1 MKRIL
6 FASLAVA
13 LLVGAAAL
21 SSTQKLI
28 KADLQVDIEARNP
41 WTHLKLNNEPET
53 FHFVVVSDRTG
64 GHRARIFSQAVDQIN
79 LLQPAFVISV
89 GDLIEG
95 YTKDAERLAEQWKE
109 FQTYASKLQ
118 MPFFYVPGNHDM
130 SNPFQAKDWTERFG
144 RRYYHFI
151 YRDVLFLALNSDDP
165 AESNEKG
172 ENQKGKLSPEQV
184 AYFQT
189 VLKEN
194 PSPRW
199 TIVCVHKPLWTQDNL
214 SSNGWLEFEK
224 LLAGRNYTVFAGH
237 IHRYQ
242 KFVRNGMNHY
252 QLATTGGGSK
262 LRGLSYGEFDH
273 IAWVTMRNGSPVVA
287 NLMLDGILPENLQ
300 RPVTD
305 EEGVIVYNRKPTHP
319 VTGRVLLD
327 GSPLPGAYVTFHAI
341 DAKDPKKSSRVTDAL
356 AEGDGSFVVST
367 YKAGDG
373 LPDGEYKVT
382 VVLRQPFFEPS
393 GKMGV
398 NRLPEKYASAATSEL
413 TAQVKSGKNALT
425 FELTR

>member
-6 FASLAVA
+6 FASLAIA
-13 LLVGAAAL
+13 LLAAAVAL
-21 SSTQKLI
+21 SSAQKFV
-28 KADLQVDIEARNP
+28 KTELQVEVEARNP
-41 WTHLKLNNEPET
+41 WTNLKLNNDPET

-64 GHRARIFSQAVDQIN
+64 GHRARIFSQAVEQIN
-79 LLQPAFVISV
+79 LLQPAFVLCV

-95 YTKDAERLAEQWKE
+95 YAKDSARLAEEWKE

-118 MPFFYVPGNHDM
+118 MPFFYVPGNHDL
-130 SNPFQAKDWTERFG
+130 SNPLGAKEWSERFG
-144 RRYYHFI
+144 RRYYHFV

-165 AESNEKG
+165 AEANEKG
-172 ENQKGKLSPEQV
+172 ENQKGKMSPEQI
-184 AYFQT
+184 AYFQN

-194 PSPRW
+194 CGVRW
-199 TIVCVHKPLWTQDNL
+199 TIVCVHKPLWTQDNV
-214 SSNGWLEFEK
+214 STNGWLDLEK

-262 LRGLSYGEFDH
+262 LRGLPYGEFDH
-273 IAWVTMRNGSPVVA
+273 LAWVTMRNGAPVVA
-287 NLMLDGILPENLQ
+287 NLMLDGILAENLK
-300 RPVTD
+300 RPITD

-319 VTGRVLLD
+319 VVGKVLLD

-341 DAKDPKKSSRVTDAL
+341 DAKDPKKAARVTDAI
-356 AEGDGSFVVST
+356 AEGDGTFIVTT
-367 YKAGDG
+367 YKVGDG
-373 LPDGEYKVT
+373 LPEGEYKVT
-382 VVLRQPFFEPS
+382 IVLREPFFEPS
-393 GKMGV
+393 GKVGA
-398 NRLPEKYASAATSEL
+398 NRLPARYATAAATEL
-413 TAQVKSGKNALT
+413 TAKVKSGKNVLT